1 MDNLILKG
9 NIINPVNESK
19 SEILKDTYLVI
30 ENGKIKLITGDK
42 QESLR
47 NSNNKKIIDHSN
59 DLIFP
64 GFIDV
69 HTHIPQY
76 PAIGQGKGELL
87 EWLEEYIFPLEQKF
101 SDRKYAEKLSVS
113 FFRSCL
119 SFGTTTVSAYS
130 SVHHDAT
137 DAAFQSASKLGIRAF
152 IGNSMMDNS
161 NNRELFL
168 NVEDN
173 INIAEKL
180 VNKWHRSSPLLNY
193 VVTPRY
199 AGSCSFEL
207 LKAAADYAKGN
218 ELLIQTHLAENLNEI
233 NYIKKQFPDFDDY
246 TEVYLKSGLLG
257 ENAILAHCIHLSEK
271 EIKILKD
278 TNSKIA
284 HCPTSNA
291 FLASGIMPFRKYHDD
306 GVTIGLGSDVS
317 AGYTLDLKN
326 EAKNAI
332 EYSKLYKTMTDNTK
346 VEMKPE
352 EAFYLM
358 TLGGAKTLNI
368 NEKVGSIQ
376 EGKQAD
382 ISIFKNS
389 FENGAIEDFG
399 NIEEILGKLLYSGGK
414 KALRTY
420 VDGKLV
426 HWINS

>member
-19 SEILKDTYLVI
+19 TEILKDRYLII
-30 ENGKIKLITGDK
+30 EKGKIKLITGNK
-42 QESLR
+42 KEALAQIS
-47 NSNNKKIIDHSN
+47 NKKIIDHKN
-59 DLIFP
+59 DLILP
-64 GFIDV
+64 GFVDV

-76 PAIGQGKGELL
+76 PAIGQGKGDLL
-87 EWLEEYIFPLEQKF
+87 DWLEEYIFPLEQKF
-101 SDRKYAEKLSVS
+101 SDRIYAEYLSEK

-130 SVHHDAT
+130 SVHYDAT
-137 DAAFQSASKLGIRAF
+137 DAAFESASKTGIRAF
-152 IGNSMMDNS
+152 IGNSMMDVM

-173 INIAEKL
+173 LNIAEKL
-180 VNKWHRSSPLLNY
+180 TEKWHRSSSILNY
-193 VVTPRY
+193 IVTPRY

-207 LKAAADYAKGN
+207 LKAASEYANKN
-218 ELLIQTHLAENLNEI
+218 DLLIQTHLAENLNEI

-246 TEVYLKSGLLG
+246 TEVYFKSGLLG
-257 ENAILAHCIHLSEK
+257 DNAILAHCIHLSEK
-271 EIKILKD
+271 EINILRE

-291 FLASGIMPFRKYHDD
+291 FLSSGIMPFRKYHND
-306 GVTIGLGSDVS
+306 GLTIGLGSDVS

-332 EYSKLYKTMTDNTK
+332 EFSKLYKTMSDKTK
-346 VEMKPE
+346 NEMRPE

-368 NEKVGSIQ
+368 EDITGSIH

-382 ISIFKNS
+382 ISIFENN
-389 FENGAIEDFG
+389 FENGSIEDFE
-399 NIEEILGKLLYSGGK
+399 NIEEIFGKLIYSGGK
-414 KALRTY
+414 RAMKTY
-420 VDGKLV
+420 VKGKLV
-426 HWINS
+426 HRDQ